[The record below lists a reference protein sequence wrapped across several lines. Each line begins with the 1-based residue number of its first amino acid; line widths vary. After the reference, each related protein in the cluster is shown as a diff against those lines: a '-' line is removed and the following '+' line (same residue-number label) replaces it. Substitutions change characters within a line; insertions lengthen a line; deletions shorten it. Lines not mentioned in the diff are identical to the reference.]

1 MLPIEYK
8 QISFIFKAVIL
19 SLSIHILQCI
29 NNSIMKHRLWI
40 PKTLGNW
47 QILHVDVLDEKLFIL
62 LFIYVDM
69 ICTLEYKTHF
79 WVLIIGLLIVSS
91 VDKYLLLVESS
102 PSTTTQKSK
111 LSLNL
116 FNNRI
121 NFSPKIRCNVI
132 NLYIVTIFTFCIHTP
147 KFYEIIF
154 TYWTQRRIK
163 CSIFTR
169 RHWLTLICFSVK
181 YLTFF

>member
-19 SLSIHILQCI
+19 SLAIHILQCI

-79 WVLIIGLLIVSS
+79 
-91 VDKYLLLVESS
+91 
-102 PSTTTQKSK
+102 
-111 LSLNL
+111 
-116 FNNRI
+116 
-121 NFSPKIRCNVI
+121 
-132 NLYIVTIFTFCIHTP
+132 
-147 KFYEIIF
+147 
-154 TYWTQRRIK
+154 
-163 CSIFTR
+163 
-169 RHWLTLICFSVK
+169 
-181 YLTFF
+181 